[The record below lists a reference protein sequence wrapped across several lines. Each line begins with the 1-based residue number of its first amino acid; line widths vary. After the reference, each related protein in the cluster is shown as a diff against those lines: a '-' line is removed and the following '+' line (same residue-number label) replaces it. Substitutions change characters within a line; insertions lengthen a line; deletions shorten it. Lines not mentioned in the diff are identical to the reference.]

1 MRPPAERDR
10 SSYRYSSLGAPRA
23 AYRSRLTMQRSSLSR
38 RICTAGFAL
47 LIAAA
52 TSGCFVSRQALNYG
66 YDPAGLSALEPG
78 ASTAAEVV
86 SALGAPA
93 EVVMLGQRSA
103 YRYERAINKRAGLSL
118 LVLTMIGEDSRA
130 DRVWVF
136 FDENDVLSHVAV
148 NLASQQ
154 SNYGLPLFTE
164 VQDASGPEQV
174 PGSEALEGDE

>member
-1 MRPPAERDR
+1 MLRTSLRRPFC
-10 SSYRYSSLGAPRA
+10 S
-23 AYRSRLTMQRSSLSR
+23 
-38 RICTAGFAL
+38 AGIAL
-47 LIAAA
+47 LLAAA

-66 YDPAGLSALEPG
+66 YDPAGLSALDPG
-78 ASTAAEVV
+78 TSTAADVV
-86 SALGAPA
+86 AGLGAPA
-93 EVVMLGQRSA
+93 EVVMLGERSA

-154 SNYGLPLFTE
+154 AEYGLPLFSD
-164 VQDASGPEQV
+164 VDDVAGPDRV
-174 PGSEALEGDE
+174 PGSEVLEADE

>member
-1 MRPPAERDR
+1 MTCSPRPR
-10 SSYRYSSLGAPRA
+10 RA
-23 AYRSRLTMQRSSLSR
+23 LA
-38 RICTAGFAL
+38 AGFAVL
-47 LIAAA
+47 LAAL

-66 YDPAGLSALEPG
+66 YAPQGLRALEPG
-78 ASTAAEVV
+78 VSTAADVV
-86 SALGAPA
+86 ANLGAPA

-136 FDENDVLSHVAV
+136 FDEADVLSHVAV

-154 SNYGLPLFTE
+154 AEYGLPVFSG
-164 VQDASGPEQV
+164 VKDAAGPATV
-174 PGSEALEGDE
+174 PGSEDLQGNE